1 MLGEDNYLRQ
11 VMNAYKQLDRSSVW
25 FFLVTVGVAIL
36 PWFERSSSMSIL
48 LLAIHW
54 VFDSRLLNKIRQ
66 LRRDPVGISFLAF
79 FIIQLI
85 WMFFS
90 LEPSRGWHS
99 IEVKLAFLILPIL
112 LSSES
117 YANPEKLRFIFQVFV
132 FSCLASFLVNLG
144 ISISIYSWSDTAQI
158 FHRMN
163 IGHTIWHPG
172 IYSNYFLIGIFFM
185 ALDWIQN
192 RNVPKTRK
200 WTYGILIITFI
211 IILVILISKT
221 TMLALL
227 FFLAYML
234 WIITAFIKHL
244 ALRSVSFVLI
254 LLCAGGLLYL
264 TPPVQYRIHETELQS
279 VKLPRNQINE
289 TNSTGSR
296 KAVYSVSVG
305 LLKKYGLA
313 GCGTGSSFQVL
324 NRELHRQGYTL
335 LAQQGIQTHS
345 QFLKTWLETGLLG
358 ILCLIGVFLLMTY
371 RFLKHKNELGIWIS
385 ALFVINI
392 LLDDILDSQSGSLV
406 FLILLS
412 LMLFHPKEE
421 HATYH

>member
-1 MLGEDNYLRQ
+1 MH
-11 VMNAYKQLDRSSVW
+11 AYQQLDRSSVW

-36 PWFERSSSMSIL
+36 PWFERSSSISIL
-48 LLAIHW
+48 LLTIHW
-54 VFDSRLLNKIRQ
+54 LFDSRLLNKIRQ

-79 FIIQLI
+79 FLIQLI

-144 ISISIYSWSDTAQI
+144 ISISIYSWSDTAKI

-185 ALDWIQN
+185 ALDWIKN
-192 RNVPKTRK
+192 RNVPIMRK
-200 WTYGILIITFI
+200 WTYSILITIFI

-221 TMLALL
+221 AMLALV
-227 FFLAYML
+227 FFLAYVL
-234 WIITAFIKHL
+234 WIITAFVKHL
-244 ALRSVSFVLI
+244 ALRCVSFVLI
-254 LLCAGGLLYL
+254 LLFVGSLLYL
-264 TPPVQYRIHETELQS
+264 APPVQYRIHETELQS
-279 VKLPRNQINE
+279 VEIPRNQINVA
-289 TNSTGSR
+289 NSTGSR
-296 KAVYSVSVG
+296 KAVYSVSFR

-313 GCGTGSSFQVL
+313 GCGTGSSDRVL
-324 NRELHRQGYTL
+324 NRELRRHGYTQ
-335 LAQQGIQTHS
+335 LANQGIQTHS
-345 QFLKTWLETGLLG
+345 QLLKTWLETGLLG
-358 ILCLIGVFLLMTY
+358 ILSMATFLFLMFF
-371 RFLKHKNELGIWIS
+371 RFGKLNNELGIWIS
-385 ALFVINI
+385 TLFVLNI
-392 LLDDILDSQSGSLV
+392 AMDDILDSQSGSLV

-412 LMLFHPKEE
+412 LMLFHPREE

>member
-1 MLGEDNYLRQ
+1 
-11 VMNAYKQLDRSSVW
+11 MNAYKQLDRSSVW

-79 FIIQLI
+79 FLIQLI

-192 RNVPKTRK
+192 RHLSMHQK
-200 WTYGILIITFI
+200 WIYVVLITLFLL
-211 IILVILISKT
+211 ILVILVSKT
-221 TMLALL
+221 ALLALVIFFTYIIWKSLNFIKHVAIRLVSFSFIVLLFATLL
-227 FFLAYML
+227 FF
-234 WIITAFIKHL
+234 
-244 ALRSVSFVLI
+244 
-254 LLCAGGLLYL
+254 
-264 TPPVQYRIHETELQS
+264 TPQVQYRFHENESSKGSLPKNELS
-279 VKLPRNQINE
+279 VAH
-289 TNSTGSR
+289 STGTR
-296 KAVYSVSVG
+296 KAVYSVGFS
-305 LLKKYGLA
+305 LLKKYGLG
-313 GCGTGSSFQVL
+313 GCGTGSSNL
-324 NRELHRQGYTL
+324 LLKKELDKAGYSL
-335 LAQQGIQTHS
+335 LATQGIPTHS
-345 QFLKTWLETGLLG
+345 QILNTWLETGLLG
-358 ILCLIGVFLLMTY
+358 ILSLGTIFFLMFF
-371 RFLKHKNELGIWIS
+371 RFAQQRNSLGIWICFLYLLN
-385 ALFVINI
+385 AC
-392 LLDDILDSQSGSLV
+392 LDDIMESQSGSLL
-406 FLILLS
+406 FLIFLALL
-412 LMLFHPKEE
+412 LFHPKEE